1 MEAGVYVAGAVTK
14 LLTANDDPEAMLRTV
29 LSEFELEVLETAPVA
44 YRCTCSRDRVE
55 RALLSLGADE
65 LRQMLD
71 EQGHAEL
78 TCQFCGSGAPVQ
90 WRGSPAYSELARKK

>member
-1 MEAGVYVAGAVTK
+1 MEAGVYAAGAVTK

-78 TCQFCGSGAPVQ
+78 TCQFCDQVHQFSGEDL
-90 WRGSPAYSELARKK
+90 RRILELARKK

>member
-1 MEAGVYVAGAVTK
+1 M
-14 LLTANDDPEAMLRTV
+14 
-29 LSEFELEVLETAPVA
+29 
-44 YRCTCSRDRVE
+44 E

-78 TCQFCGSGAPVQ
+78 TCQFCDQVHQFSGEDL
-90 WRGSPAYSELARKK
+90 RRILELAQKK